1 MWSVW
6 SKSLDIYLG
15 HGLAMLKAGSGN
27 AVVLR
32 VPAAFSLD
40 RALSTL
46 IESAAKD
53 IAVGRRI
60 RLYFSG
66 AICPAFSIAAPKE
79 VTRWQERQQIAHAI
93 AAKNQGVHAS
103 EINCELDSVHP
114 DIAAAMPIASLEE
127 LRRCAHRQGG
137 RIVSME
143 PLWSAATRCPAARH
157 STVQSFILLEPDAAT
172 MLAYGDK
179 GVFDALT
186 LPGQID
192 TATLTA
198 HTRRWLVGHGLAEDK
213 AMKIGF
219 GATLGVAMPGSP
231 LPWSGHWYQV

>member
-6 SKSLDIYLG
+6 SKYLDIYLG
-15 HGLAMLKAGSGN
+15 HGLAMLKAGSGD
-27 AVVLR
+27 AVSLR
-32 VPAAFSLD
+32 VPATFSLD
-40 RALSTL
+40 RTLLAL
-46 IESAAKD
+46 IESAGKD
-53 IAVGRRI
+53 IAFGRSI
-60 RLYFSG
+60 RLYVSG

-79 VTRWQERQQIAHAI
+79 VTRWQERRQIAHAI
-93 AAKNQGVHAS
+93 AAKNRGGGAS
-103 EINCELDSVHP
+103 EIQCELDSLHP
-114 DIAAAMPIASLEE
+114 EIAAAMSTASLEE
-127 LRRCAHRQGG
+127 LHRCAHHHGG
-137 RIVSME
+137 RIASIE

-157 STVQSFILLEPDAAT
+157 RTIQSLILLEPDAAT
-172 MLAYGDK
+172 MLACKEK

-186 LPGQID
+186 LPGELD

-219 GATLGVAMPGSP
+219 GAASGIAMPGSP